1 MKRVLPI
8 ALCLFALTAIAAEPQ
23 PNGTN
28 EPVCDK
34 AEPASEPAR
43 SDGARTS
50 VKAAPVP
57 ARASSPTRT
66 TPRWNSL
73 LPGMFR

>member
-8 ALCLFALTAIAAEPQ
+8 TLCLFALTAIAAEPQ
-23 PNGTN
+23 PDGSN
-28 EPVCDK
+28 EPTCDK
-34 AEPASEPAR
+34 VEPASAPAR
-43 SDGARTS
+43 SDATRTP

-57 ARASSPTRT
+57 ARVSSPART

>member
-1 MKRVLPI
+1 MKRVLLI

-23 PNGTN
+23 PDGSN

-34 AEPASEPAR
+34 AEPASTPAR
-43 SDGARTS
+43 SDAARTP
-50 VKAAPVP
+50 VKAAPAPTRV
-57 ARASSPTRT
+57 SSPART